1 MKEQEKKAA
10 VDFDAAKKEVCD
22 VVEVE
27 NLSFSYKSD
36 DEDEESRQK
45 VFEDIS
51 FSIKKGAFVTLLGR
65 NGSGKSTLAKHLNAI
80 LTPDGGRVLCLGADT
95 SDETRLWDIRSN
107 VGMVFQNPDNQIVA
121 TLVEEDVAFAP
132 ENLGLPQ
139 NEIRKRVDDALA
151 SVGMS
156 EFKNHAPHRLSGGQ
170 KQRVAIAGILA
181 MKPAVIVL
189 DEATSMLDPVGR
201 KEVLDTMIRLN
212 KEEGITVV
220 NITHYMEEALLSD
233 QIMVTD
239 GGKIVLSGTPKEV
252 FSHTEEIKKLGLD
265 VPQGVALFAELSKKG
280 FSFKN
285 KVPSTK
291 ECIDEILNLYKNIAQ
306 KQEI

>member
-10 VDFDAAKKEVCD
+10 ADFDAAKKEVCD

-36 DEDEESRQK
+36 DDGEEFRQK

-139 NEIRKRVDDALA
+139 NEIRKRVDDALE
-151 SVGMS
+151 SVGMA

-201 KEVLDTMIRLN
+201 KEVLDTMLRLN

-233 QIMVTD
+233 QIMVMD

-265 VPQGVALFAELSKKG
+265 VPQGAALFAELSKKG
-280 FSFKN
+280 FNFKN